1 MFITAAIILLV
12 LAFAVPLLVRAED
25 LPVVAPPSPTLYLD
39 ERRATIYENLR
50 DLQNEYRMNKLSDE
64 DYQSTKQDLQ
74 KELAGVMAQI
84 EKVKAAGESTSSRSR
99 TCRRTCRCSPRSV
112 RDRTGRR
119 GQGIPRGSPGQLR
132 RSVLRRQKE

>member
-25 LPVVAPPSPTLYLD
+25 LPVAAPPSPTLHLD

-50 DLQNEYRMNKLSDE
+50 DLQNEYRMDKLSDE

-84 EKVKAAGESTSSRSR
+84 EKVKAAGEPT
-99 TCRRTCRCSPRSV
+99 
-112 RDRTGRR
+112 
-119 GQGIPRGSPGQLR
+119 
-132 RSVLRRQKE
+132 